1 MRPASV
7 IAPDIR
13 HAVPQSVTVIMSA
26 EDKEC
31 LFSPCND
38 QGALQTFKTVAVQK
52 IVATSKA
59 KRDELYKPLSETEIV
74 FAHKSC
80 YCKKNTSKRGNNEQK
95 KRKYAL
101 VHTVVSK
108 RLLKSQC
115 IEFVFKRDCML
126 CGNVCKMK
134 DINNAHRWVQ
144 VRQCKSVNRGSAT
157 TVKQQLENLCDERE
171 DLWGNEVTA
180 RLSGVIDLHAAD
192 AQYHVPSYNRFRI
205 VSVTRPAIMETLEEA
220 LRSVL

>member
-1 MRPASV
+1 
-7 IAPDIR
+7 
-13 HAVPQSVTVIMSA
+13 MSA
-26 EDKEC
+26 EDREC

-59 KRDELYKPLSETEIV
+59 KRDELYKTLSETEIF

-80 YCKKNTSKRGNNEQK
+80 YSKSRNNKRK

-101 VHTVVSK
+101 AHTVVSK

-115 IEFVFKRDCML
+115 SDFVFKRDCLL

-134 DINNAHRWVQ
+134 DSNNPHRWVQ
-144 VRQCKSVNRGSAT
+144 
-157 TVKQQLENLCDERE
+157 
-171 DLWGNEVTA
+171 
-180 RLSGVIDLHAAD
+180 
-192 AQYHVPSYNRFRI
+192 
-205 VSVTRPAIMETLEEA
+205 
-220 LRSVL
+220 